1 MKFETLFKVTA
12 FPKIEQTLNMSGPV
26 RLPIRLNRND
36 CITTPNEI
44 FSFAKK
50 FWDDWVISI
59 ICVILGPLG
68 VAWGLRKSH
77 GNV

>member
-44 FSFAKK
+44 FF
-50 FWDDWVISI
+50 FIR
-59 ICVILGPLG
+59 PL
-68 VAWGLRKSH
+68 K
-77 GNV
+77 